1 MLTFININI
10 DSSLDL
16 TFFNGGAPTTPRPT
30 LDSGPS
36 SSSSSITP
44 STDLV
49 LIDPVRPYAL
59 RNWIQDRLTTTTTTT
74 TNGGNNVK
82 NHEKSLVQWS
92 SDAIHNNNK
101 AATTRPHI
109 YLYSREFSQV
119 APIMNDSSTTAACE
133 DNGSSSTFLMNED
146 NHNNAALLSLISP
159 LPADKNT
166 SYLQI
171 DVQVLGSR
179 VIDGPL
185 MSLEQCPFATSLL
198 DNMKDDLLC
207 TRPTLSTDDNPISTT
222 TTTTAKDNTTTDGA
236 QAALKLPTG
245 RRLNKDMRRR
255 LVGQERARKIARV
268 AD

>member
-1 MLTFININI
+1 M
-10 DSSLDL
+10 

-30 LDSGPS
+30 LDSGPSSPS

-59 RNWIQDRLTTTTTTT
+59 RNWIQDRLTTTTAT
-74 TNGGNNVK
+74 GGHGNNVK

-92 SDAIHNNNK
+92 SDAINNK
-101 AATTRPHI
+101 AATPRPHI
-109 YLYSREFSQV
+109 YLYSPEFSQV
-119 APIMNDSSTTAACE
+119 APIMNDTSTTTAACE

-179 VIDGPL
+179 IIDGPL

-207 TRPTLSTDDNPISTT
+207 TRPTLSTDDNPISSTT
-222 TTTTAKDNTTTDGA
+222 TTTTAKDNTTTDGS
-236 QAALKLPTG
+236 QPALKLPTG

>member
-1 MLTFININI
+1 MN
-10 DSSLDL
+10 SPLDL
-16 TFFNGGAPTTPRPT
+16 TYFNGGTPTTSRPT
-30 LDSGPS
+30 LDSGP

-59 RNWIQDRLTTTTTTT
+59 RNWIQDRLTTTTTTS
-74 TNGGNNVK
+74 NNAK
-82 NHEKSLVQWS
+82 NHEKGLVQWS
-92 SDAIHNNNK
+92 SDIK
-101 AATTRPHI
+101 ATATRPHI

-119 APIMNDSSTTAACE
+119 APIMNETSTTAACE
-133 DNGSSSTFLMNED
+133 ENGSSTFIMNED
-146 NHNNAALLSLISP
+146 NHNNAALLSFISP
-159 LPADKNT
+159 LPAEKNT
-166 SYLQI
+166 TYLQI

-207 TRPTLSTDDNPISTT
+207 TRPILSTDDNHSTT
-222 TTTTAKDNTTTDGA
+222 TTKDNNTTMDES
-236 QAALKLPTG
+236 QPALKLPTE